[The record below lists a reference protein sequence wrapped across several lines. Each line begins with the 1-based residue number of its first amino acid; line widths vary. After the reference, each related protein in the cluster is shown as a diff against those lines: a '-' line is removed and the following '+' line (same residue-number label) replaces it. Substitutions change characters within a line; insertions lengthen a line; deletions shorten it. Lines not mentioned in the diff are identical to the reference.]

1 MDMNHDERRRGD
13 EKDRGIMPHFDIEI
27 IGYLGAGLMV
37 LTLGMRT
44 MIPLRIVG
52 IASSIVQIAFALL
65 AGILPMLVQ
74 HSILLPM
81 NIYRLYQQL
90 RLVRKLKEAAAG
102 DLSMAA
108 LIPHMSH
115 RNVKTGEI
123 LFRKDDPADEMFIVE
138 SGRLRLLEID
148 IDVLPGTVVGELGLL
163 APNQQ
168 RTQTLECMEDGE
180 VMQIGYDRI
189 KALFFEDPSFGFYFL
204 RLTSA
209 RLFQNISRLEGLLE
223 ARDAELALL
232 KARRKKLNATLP

>member
-1 MDMNHDERRRGD
+1 
-13 EKDRGIMPHFDIEI
+13 MPHFDIEI

-52 IASSIVQIAFALL
+52 IASSMVQIAFALL

-90 RLVRKLKEAAAG
+90 RMVRKMKEAASG

-115 RNVKTGEI
+115 RNVTAGEI

-138 SGRLRLLEID
+138 SGRLKLLEID
-148 IDVLPGTVVGELGLL
+148 IDVLPGAVVGELGLL

-189 KALFFEDPSFGFYFL
+189 KSLFFEDPSFGFYFL

-223 ARDAELALL
+223 ARDAELAFL
-232 KARRKKLNATLP
+232 KHAAGKKVGVTRF

>member
-1 MDMNHDERRRGD
+1 
-13 EKDRGIMPHFDIEI
+13 MPHFDIEI
-27 IGYLGAGLMV
+27 IGFLGAGLMV

-52 IASSIVQIAFALL
+52 IASSVVQIIFALL
-65 AGILPMLVQ
+65 AGIMPMLVQ

-90 RLVRKLKEAAAG
+90 RLIRRLKEASVG
-102 DLSMAA
+102 DLNMSA

-115 RNVKTGEI
+115 RNVTTGEI
-123 LFRKDDPADEMFIVE
+123 LFRKGDAADDMFIVE

-148 IDVLPGTVVGELGLL
+148 IDVLPGAVVGELGLL
-163 APNQQ
+163 SPNQQ

-189 KALFFEDPSFGFYFL
+189 RSLFFENPRFGFYFL

-209 RLFQNISRLEGLLE
+209 RLFENLGRLESLLE
-223 ARDAELALL
+223 ERDAEIALL
-232 KARRKKLNATLP
+232 RQDFRKTNAPMEAAAKN